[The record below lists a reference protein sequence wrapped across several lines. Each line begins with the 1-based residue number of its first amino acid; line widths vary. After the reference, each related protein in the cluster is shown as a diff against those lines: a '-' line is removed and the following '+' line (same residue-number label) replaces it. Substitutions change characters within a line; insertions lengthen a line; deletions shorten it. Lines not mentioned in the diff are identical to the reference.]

1 MAAFASSQIRNIVL
15 AAHSGAGKTT
25 LADAMYYKTGVVNRR
40 GRVDDQTSLSDYE
53 PEEQERGSS
62 VQMAILPCSSGKS
75 TKSTFSTRPVIPTSV
90 VTCCLRCELRTRR

>member
-1 MAAFASSQIRNIVL
+1 MAALASSQIRNIVL

-25 LADAMYYKTGVVNRR
+25 LADAMYYKTGAVNRR

-62 VQMAILPCSSGKS
+62 VQLAILPCEWRG
-75 TKSTFSTRPVIPTSV
+75 TQDQRPRHAGVS
-90 VTCCLRCELRTRR
+90 